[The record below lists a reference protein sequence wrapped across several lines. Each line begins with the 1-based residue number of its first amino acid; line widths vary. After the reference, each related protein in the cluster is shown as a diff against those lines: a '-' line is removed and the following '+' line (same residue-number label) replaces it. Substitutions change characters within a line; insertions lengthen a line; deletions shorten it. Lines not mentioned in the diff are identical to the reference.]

1 MPPSPPTDLRQPAI
15 TPADHPAW
23 AWMSQALEDRRAVM
37 RWPDGQSLQGYAGG
51 LLAELSTCAP
61 GSLGLISWVRLVDQ
75 PLRPED
81 LLARLKS
88 CAQAM
93 TEGGLLMAADLGPTS
108 LASLAQSV
116 EPQSAEGLELAAW
129 RAGRLDLHDLGDA
142 LSAAGLA
149 EPVMESESL
158 ALTYRSEQT
167 ALDDL
172 QALGLFLDQ
181 PAQAWSRAVSGLRAP
196 DGLIRLTLEVVI
208 GHAWRMPSR
217 KPKLDPQTPTPIRF
231 ARRT

>member
-1 MPPSPPTDLRQPAI
+1 
-15 TPADHPAW
+15 
-23 AWMSQALEDRRAVM
+23 M
-37 RWPDGQSLQGYAGG
+37 RWPDGQSLTGYADG
-51 LLAELSTCAP
+51 LLADLSTRIP
-61 GSLGLISWVRLVDQ
+61 GSLGLISWVRLVDE

-93 TEGGLLMAADLGPTS
+93 TDGGLLMAADLGPTS
-108 LASLAQSV
+108 LASLAQSL
-116 EPQSAEGLELAAW
+116 EPQSAEGLGLAAW
-129 RAGRLDLHDLGDA
+129 RAARLDLHDLGDG

-158 ALTYRSEQT
+158 TLTYRSERT

-172 QALGLFLDQ
+172 QALGLFLKQ
-181 PAQAWSRAVSGLRAP
+181 PAQAWSGALTKLRTP
-196 DGLIRLTLEVVI
+196 DGLIRLSLEVVI

-217 KPKLDPQTPTPIRF
+217 KPKLDPQAPVPIRF
-231 ARRT
+231 AQRT